1 MRTPTGEIIR
11 TDRGAALRFEREY
24 AFPPDEVWSA
34 LTTPERVGRWL
45 GELTLTGEGGP
56 GDTARLD
63 LGDTPDEGADLRVV
77 ACARP
82 YRIEVVWTFPG
93 AAPTH
98 LLVTLAPAGPD
109 RTAVVLEH
117 TFPALEPAHLP
128 GYGCGWQH
136 YVDALGAHLTGA
148 PPPEWSDYYPALL
161 EPWRAAVPSG
171 G

>member
-1 MRTPTGEIIR
+1 MTTPTGEIIR
-11 TDRGAALRFEREY
+11 TDRGPLLRFERVY

-34 LTTPERVGRWL
+34 LTTPERASRWL
-45 GELTLTGEGGP
+45 GELSLT
-56 GDTARLD
+56 GDTARLV
-63 LGDTPDEGADLRVV
+63 LGESADETAELRVL
-77 ACARP
+77 ACERP
-82 YRIEVVWTFPG
+82 YRIAVVWTFPE

-109 RTAVVLEH
+109 RTTLVLEH

-136 YVDALGAHLTGA
+136 YTDALGAHLAGA
-148 PPPEWSDYYPALL
+148 PLPAWADYYPGLL
-161 EPWRAAVPSG
+161 DPWRALVPSG